1 MNIDYTVTALM
12 FPAIPLL
19 MSVYANRFH
28 TLSALIRKIHD
39 EYVWEKHIPQE
50 WEKQLINLNGRVKW
64 LRYTLAFAS
73 FGFLFN
79 MLTVFALYLN
89 VTFVA
94 RIIFGSCCLVMIIS
108 VIFFIRDIHLSTA
121 AYADNIIVLDKG
133 SIIEQGSHNYL
144 LDLKGKY
151 FEMWEKQ
158 KA

>member
-12 FPAIPLL
+12 FPAIPLTI
-19 MSVYANRFH
+19 SIYSNRFH
-28 TLSALIRKIHD
+28 TLSSLIRKLHD
-39 EYVWEKHIPQE
+39 EYIFEKHIPSE

-89 VTFVA
+89 VIFVA

-108 VIFFIRDIHLSTA
+108 VIFFIRDIHLSTETLKLHLS
-121 AYADNIIVLDKG
+121 DMKI
-133 SIIEQGSHNYL
+133 
-144 LDLKGKY
+144 DLH
-151 FEMWEKQ
+151 
-158 KA
+158 

>member
-19 MSVYANRFH
+19 MNVYANRFH

-64 LRYTLAFAS
+64 VRYTLAFAS

-89 VTFVA
+89 VIFAA

-108 VIFFIRDIHLSTA
+108 VIFFIRDIHLSTETLKLHLS
-121 AYADNIIVLDKG
+121 DMKIDLD
-133 SIIEQGSHNYL
+133 
-144 LDLKGKY
+144 
-151 FEMWEKQ
+151 
-158 KA
+158 